1 MSKNFKL
8 NVVIDKKIP
17 IKNFFS
23 YIIINALFD
32 AEREDQ

>member
-17 IKNFFS
+17 IKKFFS
-23 YIIINALFD
+23 HIIINALFD